1 MAARVA
7 RQGNTYRPGPLG
19 YRFTNKERIGSILT
33 LPDDLRLQRGPTYG
47 ILPDGQMVKV
57 PNSVKKQVHAPAN
70 GHDQKYGSEMMEV
83 LNALLEGRKPPSAEE
98 NRGMVNF
105 DRRPNFFT
113 RQADIGGGDAAH
125 F

>member
-1 MAARVA
+1 M
-7 RQGNTYRPGPLG
+7 
-19 YRFTNKERIGSILT
+19 T

-57 PNSVKKQVHAPAN
+57 PNSVKKQVYAPAN
-70 GHDQKYGSEMMEV
+70 GHDQKYGSEMMEL
-83 LNALLEGRKPPSAEE
+83 LNALLEGRKLPSAEE